1 MLKYL
6 GVRSKLVIMRRC
18 TDGSHESAE
27 HIFPGGK
34 VDFGALAALDGRSAP
49 VPDPTLNLAWFERS
63 SADEVSA
70 PDKKPAEGNGAIL
83 DRVREAEGLVYNG
96 DGDYEN

>member
-1 MLKYL
+1 
-6 GVRSKLVIMRRC
+6 MRRC
-18 TDGSHESAE
+18 TEGSREGVSP
-27 HIFPGGK
+27 ILPGGK
-34 VDFGALAALDGRSAP
+34 MDFGALPVFDGRIAP

-63 SADEVSA
+63 HAGESVPEKAADNS
-70 PDKKPAEGNGAIL
+70 GALL

>member
-1 MLKYL
+1 M
-6 GVRSKLVIMRRC
+6 
-18 TDGSHESAE
+18 
-27 HIFPGGK
+27 
-34 VDFGALAALDGRSAP
+34 DFGALPAVDGRSAP

-63 SADEVSA
+63 SAEEVSA
-70 PDKKPAEGNGAIL
+70 PERGLVEGNGALL

>member
-1 MLKYL
+1 M
-6 GVRSKLVIMRRC
+6 
-18 TDGSHESAE
+18 
-27 HIFPGGK
+27 
-34 VDFGALAALDGRSAP
+34 DFGALPAFDGRSAP

-63 SADEVSA
+63 SAEEA
-70 PDKKPAEGNGAIL
+70 PAPERGLVEGSGALL

>member
-1 MLKYL
+1 M
-6 GVRSKLVIMRRC
+6 
-18 TDGSHESAE
+18 
-27 HIFPGGK
+27 
-34 VDFGALAALDGRSAP
+34 DFGALPAFDGRNAP

-63 SADEVSA
+63 SAEEVSA
-70 PDKKPAEGNGAIL
+70 PERGPVEGGALL

>member
-1 MLKYL
+1 M
-6 GVRSKLVIMRRC
+6 
-18 TDGSHESAE
+18 
-27 HIFPGGK
+27 
-34 VDFGALAALDGRSAP
+34 DFGAMPVFDGRSAP

-70 PDKKPAEGNGAIL
+70 PEKASAESSGTVL

>member
-1 MLKYL
+1 M
-6 GVRSKLVIMRRC
+6 
-18 TDGSHESAE
+18 
-27 HIFPGGK
+27 
-34 VDFGALAALDGRSAP
+34 DFGALPAFDGRSAS

-63 SADEVSA
+63 SAEEGSA
-70 PDKKPAEGNGAIL
+70 PEKVAAESNGALL

>member
-1 MLKYL
+1 M
-6 GVRSKLVIMRRC
+6 
-18 TDGSHESAE
+18 
-27 HIFPGGK
+27 F
-34 VDFGALAALDGRSAP
+34 DGRSAP

-63 SADEVSA
+63 SVDEVSA
-70 PDKKPAEGNGAIL
+70 PEKASAESSGTVL